1 MCYYLRITKRIGT
14 EGNNA
19 VNTLLQVGLRDK
31 IELELGDKIELE
43 LGDKTLV
50 EIDNESAYSSNNRLE
65 EELESELV
73 DKRQDRVRREVE
85 EEAII
90 IELISNRSGDIL
102 YNAIRLF
109 QQNKE

>member
-19 VNTLLQVGLRDK
+19 VNTLLQVGLR
-31 IELELGDKIELE
+31 DKIELE